1 MPSRWD
7 LLLDKKPV
15 PIVEHLLDE
24 VAKLLAADLA
34 KWPLPVVDLDPDAG
48 RMFAPLLEPGSRR
61 PEEAVFQEAFRV
73 ARWELE
79 REIDASAEYFR
90 NRRYTERGLPEGA
103 RTPILFISR
112 WLVEQLL
119 SLREHTQSR
128 ISRPQLVHCLDRI
141 RRSGAQAPGQRH
153 LR

>member
-7 LLLDKKPV
+7 LVLDSKPV

-34 KWPLPVVDLDPDAG
+34 QWPLPVLELDPDSG
-48 RMFAPLLEPGSRR
+48 RRFAELLEPGSQR
-61 PEEAVFQEAFRV
+61 PEEAVFEEAFRV

-90 NRRYTERGLPEGA
+90 NRRYMAQGLPDEA
-103 RTPILFISR
+103 RTTILFISR

-119 SLREHTQSR
+119 SLREHTHSR
-128 ISRPQLVHCLDRI
+128 ITRAELVQCLDRI
-141 RRSGAQAPGQRH
+141 PRWR
-153 LR
+153 

>member
-7 LLLDKKPV
+7 LVLDSKPV

-24 VAKLLAADLA
+24 VAKLLAADLDR
-34 KWPLPVVDLDPDAG
+34 WPLPVVDLDPESG
-48 RMFAPLLEPGSRR
+48 RKFAALVKPGSRR
-61 PEEAVFQEAFRV
+61 PEEAVFEEAFRV
-73 ARWELE
+73 ARWELQ

-90 NRRYTERGLPEGA
+90 NRRHTERGLTEEA

-119 SLREHTQSR
+119 SLREHTHGR
-128 ISRPQLVHCLDRI
+128 VTRDQLVQCLERVI
-141 RRSGAQAPGQRH
+141 RSRRRTIAGQ
-153 LR
+153 